1 MRLQFQ
7 CFMSIWS
14 VFYLIIQCL
23 IAWHMQIG
31 VEDASAP
38 VGLVAIG
45 NHQNGPLDSNAK
57 YIYLSFDDGPLFGTS
72 SCIDVCEQEKV
83 KATFFQIGLHQSRS
97 EWGKRLYQRILD
109 QPDLFLLTNHSFSH
123 TYGDYLKFYHE
134 PDSALADFKQAAQVL
149 NTKNN
154 IVRLPGNNGWST
166 ATIHSTSKLVRPL
179 VHKLDSAGFDVVGWD
194 VEWRFTKTGRPI
206 QSAEKMA
213 KMVDSM
219 FQYNENRTKNHLV
232 LLMHDHMFRKPDDS
246 VKLVQF
252 IQYLKYG
259 NKYQFALLN
268 QYPGLKNQGIN
279 NF

>member
-14 VFYLIIQCL
+14 VFYLITQCL
-23 IAWHMQIG
+23 IAWHIQIG
-31 VEDASAP
+31 VEDASEQ
-38 VGLVAIG
+38 VVMVANG
-45 NHQNGPLDSNAK
+45 NHQKGQLDSNAK
-57 YIYLSFDDGPLFGTS
+57 YVYLSFDDGPLFGTS
-72 SCIDVCEQEKV
+72 SCIDICEQENV
-83 KATFFQIGLHQSRS
+83 KATFFQVGLHQSRS

-109 QPDLFLLTNHSFSH
+109 QPNLFLLTNHSFSH

-134 PDSALADFKQAAQVL
+134 PEAALADFKQAAQVL
-149 NTKNN
+149 HTQNN

-206 QSAEKMA
+206 QSAERMA
-213 KMVDSM
+213 FVVDSM
-219 FQYNENRTKNHLV
+219 FKHNENRTKNHLV
-232 LLMHDHMFRKPDDS
+232 LLMHDHMFRKSDDS
-246 VKLVQF
+246 VQLVQF
-252 IQYLKYG
+252 IQLLKYE
-259 NKYQFALLN
+259 NKYQFALLD